1 MVLAARVRHTCIRRS
16 EHQVASVFREGLI
29 YQPVIV
35 TKVHEKKQSRCGMT
49 LHIELLESSF
59 QAIAPRGEE
68 FVTAFYERL
77 FGQFPQ
83 TRAFFAS
90 TDMKEQRKKLLGALA
105 LVIQNLR
112 KPEVLTSALNG
123 LGQRH
128 VSYGVRPEH
137 YPIVGAV
144 LLETFADVLGE
155 RWTPGYHDPWA
166 QAHAALCAIMLEAAT
181 EPTPA

>member
-1 MVLAARVRHTCIRRS
+1 MAL
-16 EHQVASVFREGLI
+16 Q
-29 YQPVIV
+29 
-35 TKVHEKKQSRCGMT
+35 
-49 LHIELLESSF
+49 IELLESSF
-59 QAIAPRGEE
+59 QALAPCGEA

-77 FGQFPQ
+77 FTRFPQ

-112 KPEVLTSALNG
+112 KPEVLTSALKG

-128 VSYGVRPEH
+128 VNYGVRPEH

-144 LLETFADVLGE
+144 LLETFSDVLGDS
-155 RWTPGYHDPWA
+155 WTMAYHEAWA
-166 QAHAALCAIMLEAAT
+166 EAYGVVCSIMLEGASVSSYR
-181 EPTPA
+181 

>member
-1 MVLAARVRHTCIRRS
+1 
-16 EHQVASVFREGLI
+16 
-29 YQPVIV
+29 
-35 TKVHEKKQSRCGMT
+35 MT
-49 LHIELLESSF
+49 LQIELLETSF
-59 QAIAPRGEE
+59 QAIAPSGEAY
-68 FVTAFYERL
+68 VTAFYERL
-77 FGQFPQ
+77 FTSFPA

-112 KPEVLTSALNG
+112 KPEVLTSALKG

-128 VSYGVRPEH
+128 VAYGVRPEH

-155 RWTPGYHDPWA
+155 RWTPAYHDAWA
-166 QAHAALCAIMLEAAT
+166 QAYEAVCELMLEGANV
-181 EPTPA
+181 PTPA

>member
-1 MVLAARVRHTCIRRS
+1 
-16 EHQVASVFREGLI
+16 
-29 YQPVIV
+29 
-35 TKVHEKKQSRCGMT
+35 MT
-49 LHIELLESSF
+49 LQIELLESSF
-59 QAIAPRGEE
+59 QALVPCGEA

-77 FGQFPQ
+77 FTRFPQ

-112 KPEVLTSALNG
+112 KPEVLTSALQG

-144 LLETFADVLGE
+144 LLETFAHILGE
-155 RWTPGYHDPWA
+155 RWTRAYHEAWA
-166 QAHAALCAIMLEAAT
+166 EAYGIVCTIMLEGAN
-181 EPTPA
+181 EPSHR